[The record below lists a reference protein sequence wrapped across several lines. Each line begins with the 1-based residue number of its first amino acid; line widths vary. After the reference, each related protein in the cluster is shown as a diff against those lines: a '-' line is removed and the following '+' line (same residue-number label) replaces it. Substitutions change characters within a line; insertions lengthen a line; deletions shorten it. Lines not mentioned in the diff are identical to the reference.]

1 MHIIGYPSAIYFLA
15 KYSEENKIKDLNV
28 KSVVSLGDKLFKHY
42 RKTISKNFNTEV
54 FDTYGACEG
63 TMIAAECEYHTYHI
77 MSPHVYIEIL
87 DENGNEVKDGEL
99 GNIHVTHLDNFLM
112 PLIRYK
118 IGDLGV
124 KSSPDYICNCGRS
137 LPVLKHIIGRD
148 TDVVYTESGKPLIVH
163 FFTGIFEHFSTINQF
178 QVVQKNN
185 EPFNI
190 KYIPGDG
197 FKVGTL
203 DKIRSHIIE
212 KSNEHVEFKFI
223 EVSRISPTASGKPQI
238 IVRQ

>member
-1 MHIIGYPSAIYFLA
+1 
-15 KYSEENKIKDLNV
+15 
-28 KSVVSLGDKLFKHY
+28 
-42 RKTISKNFNTEV
+42 
-54 FDTYGACEG
+54 
-63 TMIAAECEYHTYHI
+63 MIAAECEYHTYHI

-124 KSSPDYICNCGRS
+124 KSSPDYVCNCGRS

-178 QVVQKNN
+178 QVVQKDN

-190 KYIPGDG
+190 KYI
-197 FKVGTL
+197 
-203 DKIRSHIIE
+203 
-212 KSNEHVEFKFI
+212 
-223 EVSRISPTASGKPQI
+223 
-238 IVRQ
+238 